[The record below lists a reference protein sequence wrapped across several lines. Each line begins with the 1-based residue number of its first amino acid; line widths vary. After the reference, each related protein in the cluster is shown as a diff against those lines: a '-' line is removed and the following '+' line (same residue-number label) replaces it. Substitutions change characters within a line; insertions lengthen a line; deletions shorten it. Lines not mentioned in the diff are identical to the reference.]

1 MPGAT
6 RTAKTLSLEKEL
18 LQEIEQ
24 IRGKVSTSERV
35 NQLLKAGLKAERQRS
50 LQEEAAEF
58 FQSEEDRADRKAFQ
72 SASVRSI
79 ARE

>member
-24 IRGKVSTSERV
+24 TRGKVSTSERV

>member
-1 MPGAT
+1 MPAAT

-18 LQEIEQ
+18 LQEVEQ
-24 IRGKVSTSERV
+24 SKGKVSTSERV
-35 NQLLKAGLKAERQRS
+35 NQLLRAGLKAERQRS
-50 LQEEAAEF
+50 LQEEAAKF
-58 FQSEEDRADRKAFQ
+58 FQSEEDRAERRAFQ